1 MATFTE
7 AMHSVLQTL
16 HVLEDKRTQTD
27 IMLGL
32 LQDHKEWVHCDVFK
46 KHGIRDHRSIK
57 YYLTRRWWVIH
68 TMQPKKWIFL
78 NDEGIYILVG
88 KICPRKVEKRGYI
101 QDFTVEEMR
110 SELFRRDML
119 STIFVNDNLYD
130 IIKRID

>member
-1 MATFTE
+1 MATFSE

-32 LQDHKEWVHCDVFK
+32 LKDHKEWVHCDVFR
-46 KHGIRDHRSIK
+46 KHWIRDHRNVK
-57 YYLTRRWWVIH
+57 YKLTMKGYIIH
-68 TMQPKKWIFL
+68 TIQPRKERCIC
-78 NDEGIYILVG
+78 DEWTYVLVG
-88 KICPRKVEKRGYI
+88 RICPPLREKRWYLC
-101 QDFTVEEMR
+101 DFTAEELR